1 MFVADQNATD
11 RSQVKFFRCTNCI
24 GAHVLSEPVS
34 DNHYSSVQE
43 DEFFQSSS
51 NANRKHIQMV

>member
-34 DNHYSSVQE
+34 SYDASSAQGA
-43 DEFFQSSS
+43 DFFQSDVGASG
-51 NANRKHIQMV
+51 KYIQMV

>member
-1 MFVADQNATD
+1 MFVANQDASE

-34 DNHYSSVQE
+34 NDTYSPSQESELFHSSASTNGKYVQ
-43 DEFFQSSS
+43 
-51 NANRKHIQMV
+51 ML